1 MIFEL
6 HLSKLTVDQGLHNLF
21 HLLFF
26 SQILLVGLSFFFS
39 LFIHLSL
46 DHILRLIAFT
56 LLFWLGF
63 LHLSLLPFFLLEHFS
78 LKFCLID
85 LNKWEMLP
93 ANLLCVLAFTRAVWL
108 SLYWGSLAV
117 FFVLE
122 PLFLNSRGPAF
133 ITGFLC
139 LLLGFF
145 FAAAISLAGPTGCQS
160 KFHCSHYFFIPG
172 DRRKPKSLCNL

>member
-56 LLFWLGF
+56 LLFWLSF

-117 FFVLE
+117 FCVYKR
-122 PLFLNSRGPAF
+122 LNYIWELTLSYLWSHFMLIIAR
-133 ITGFLC
+133 
-139 LLLGFF
+139 
-145 FAAAISLAGPTGCQS
+145 ISYKLSSG
-160 KFHCSHYFFIPG
+160 K
-172 DRRKPKSLCNL
+172 R